1 MQMIYLYLIA
11 TVLVFLAAK
20 KLLSPFKT
28 PLANPLLVSILFF
41 ISLFSLT
48 SLNYQDY
55 AKANQAFIWLL
66 EPAVVALAIPLFQ
79 QVTQIKAQFFA
90 IIISCCTGVVIA
102 ISSCLSVAL
111 LLTNDKVL
119 LLSLLPK
126 SVTSPIAM
134 AVANETGGL
143 ASLAA
148 AVVIAVGLLGAL
160 GGFSLLKLCKIT
172 NPQAQG
178 LAMGCSAHAIGT
190 AKAMEVGN
198 EQGAFSSIAL
208 IISGLL
214 TAILAPLFVLLIDM
228 FIPVL

>member
-1 MQMIYLYLIA
+1 MIYFYLIA
-11 TVLVFLAAK
+11 TVLIFLAAR
-20 KLLSPFKT
+20 KLLSPVKS

-41 ISLFSLT
+41 IGLFSFTPLV
-48 SLNYQDY
+48 YQDY
-55 AKANQAFIWLL
+55 ATANFPFIWLL
-66 EPAVVALAIPLFQ
+66 EPAVVALSIPLFCQ
-79 QVTQIKAQFFA
+79 IQQIKQQFKA
-90 IIISCCTGVVIA
+90 IMVSCSFGVVIA
-102 ISSCLSVAL
+102 ISTCISIAL
-111 LLTNDKVL
+111 LLTDDKVL

-134 AVANETGGL
+134 AVAYETGGL

-160 GGFSLLKLCKIT
+160 GGFSLLKFCKIT

-198 EQGAFSSIAL
+198 EQGAFSSLAL
-208 IISGLL
+208 VISGIL
-214 TAILAPLFVLLIDM
+214 TAVLAPFFAW
-228 FIPVL
+228 FIGIMTTI

>member
-1 MQMIYLYLIA
+1 MIYYYLIA
-11 TVLVFLAAK
+11 TVLVFLGSRK
-20 KLLSPFKT
+20 ILRPRQS

-41 ISLFSLT
+41 IGLFSFT
-48 SLNYQDY
+48 PLNYQDY
-55 AKANQAFIWLL
+55 ATANQPFIWLL
-66 EPAVVALAIPLFQ
+66 EPTV
-79 QVTQIKAQFFA
+79 
-90 IIISCCTGVVIA
+90 VVIA
-102 ISSCLSVAL
+102 ISTCLSVAL
-111 LLTNDKVL
+111 LLTDDKVL

-143 ASLAA
+143 PSLSA

-198 EQGAFSSIAL
+198 EQGAFSSLAL
-208 IISGLL
+208 VISGIL
-214 TAILAPLFVLLIDM
+214 TAVFAWLISIM
-228 FIPVL
+228 TTM

>member
-1 MQMIYLYLIA
+1 MIYLYLIA
-11 TVLVFLAAK
+11 TVLIFLTAK
-20 KLLSPFKT
+20 KLLSPLKT

-41 ISLFSLT
+41 IGLFSFT

-55 AKANQAFIWLL
+55 AIANQAFIWLL
-66 EPAVVALAIPLFQ
+66 EPAVVALAIPLFY
-79 QVTQIKAQFFA
+79 QVAQIKAQAFA
-90 IIISCCTGVVIA
+90 IIISCGTGVIIA
-102 ISSCLSVAL
+102 MSSCLSVAL
-111 LLTNDKVL
+111 LLTDDKTL

-134 AVANETGGL
+134 AIANETGGL

-160 GGFSLLKLCKIT
+160 GGFSLLKFCKIT

-190 AKAMEVGN
+190 AKAMEVGS
-198 EQGAFSSIAL
+198 EQGAFSSLAL
-208 IISGLL
+208 VISGIL
-214 TAILAPLFVLLIDM
+214 TAVLAPLFVLLIDL

>member
-1 MQMIYLYLIA
+1 MIYLYLIA
-11 TVLVFLAAK
+11 TVFIFLIAR
-20 KLLSPFKT
+20 KLLAPIKS

-41 ISLFSLT
+41 IGLFSFTPLI
-48 SLNYQDY
+48 YQDY
-55 AKANQAFIWLL
+55 ATVNLPFIWLL
-66 EPAVVALAIPLFQ
+66 EPAVVALAIPLFSQ
-79 QVTQIKAQFFA
+79 MQQIKKQFKA
-90 IIISCCTGVVIA
+90 IMVSCSIGVVIA
-102 ISSCLSVAL
+102 ISTCLSVAL
-111 LLTNDKVL
+111 LLTDNKIL

-160 GGFSLLKLCKIT
+160 GGFTLLKLCKIT

-198 EQGAFSSIAL
+198 EQGAFSSLAL
-208 IISGLL
+208 VISGIL
-214 TAILAPLFVLLIDM
+214 TAILAPLFAWLIG
-228 FIPVL
+228 ILASI

>member
-1 MQMIYLYLIA
+1 MIYLYLIA
-11 TVLVFLAAK
+11 TILVFLVSR
-20 KLLSPFKT
+20 KLLIPIKS

-41 ISLFSLT
+41 IGLFSFTPLI
-48 SLNYQDY
+48 YQDY
-55 AKANQAFIWLL
+55 ATANLPFIWLL
-66 EPAVVALAIPLFQ
+66 EPAVVALAIPLFS
-79 QVTQIKAQFFA
+79 QIKQIKKQFRA
-90 IIISCCTGVVIA
+90 IMISCCFGVVIA
-102 ISSCLSVAL
+102 ISTCLSTAL
-111 LLTNDKVL
+111 LLTDDKIL

-134 AVANETGGL
+134 AIANETGGL

-160 GGFSLLKLCKIT
+160 GGFSLLNLCKIT

-198 EQGAFSSIAL
+198 EQGAFSSLAL
-208 IISGLL
+208 VISGIL
-214 TAILAPLFVLLIDM
+214 TAVLAPLFAWLIG
-228 FIPVL
+228 IIITI

>member
-1 MQMIYLYLIA
+1 MIYLYLLA
-11 TVLVFLAAK
+11 TVFIFLVSR
-20 KLLSPFKT
+20 KLLSSVKS

-41 ISLFSLT
+41 IGLFSFTPLV
-48 SLNYQDY
+48 YQDY
-55 AKANQAFIWLL
+55 ATANLPFIWLL
-66 EPAVVALAIPLFQ
+66 EPAVLALAIPLFS
-79 QVTQIKAQFFA
+79 QVKQIKKQFKA
-90 IIISCCTGVVIA
+90 IMLSCCFGVVIA
-102 ISSCLSVAL
+102 ISTCISTAL
-111 LLTNDKVL
+111 LLTDDKIL

-160 GGFSLLKLCKIT
+160 GGFSLLKLCNIT

-198 EQGAFSSIAL
+198 EQGAFSSLAL
-208 IISGLL
+208 VISGIL
-214 TAILAPLFVLLIDM
+214 TAILAPIFAWLIAIM
-228 FIPVL
+228 IGV

>member
-1 MQMIYLYLIA
+1 MIYLYLIA
-11 TVLVFLAAK
+11 TVFVFLLAR
-20 KLLSPFKT
+20 KLLEPIKS

-41 ISLFSLT
+41 IALFSLT
-48 SLNYQDY
+48 PLSYQDY
-55 AKANQAFIWLL
+55 ATANLPFIWLL
-66 EPAVVALAIPLFQ
+66 EPAVVALAIPLFSQ
-79 QVTQIKAQFFA
+79 IQQIKQQFKA
-90 IIISCCTGVVIA
+90 IMISCSIGVVIA
-102 ISSCLSVAL
+102 ISTCLSVAL
-111 LLTNDKVL
+111 LLTDNKVL
-119 LLSLLPK
+119 LLSLMPK

-160 GGFSLLKLCKIT
+160 GGFTLLKLCKIT

-198 EQGAFSSIAL
+198 EQGAFSSLAL
-208 IISGLL
+208 VISGIL
-214 TAILAPLFVLLIDM
+214 TAILAPLFAWLIT
-228 FIPVL
+228 

>member
-1 MQMIYLYLIA
+1 MIYFYLIA
-11 TVLVFLAAK
+11 TVLIFLVAR
-20 KLLSPFKT
+20 KLLTPIKS

-41 ISLFSLT
+41 IGLFSFT
-48 SLNYQDY
+48 PLNYQDY
-55 AKANQAFIWLL
+55 ATANLPFIWLL
-66 EPAVVALAIPLFQ
+66 EPAVVALAIPLFC
-79 QVTQIKAQFFA
+79 QIKQIKKQFKA
-90 IIISCCTGVVIA
+90 IMISCGFGVVIA
-102 ISSCLSVAL
+102 ISTCLSVAL
-111 LLTNDKVL
+111 LLTDNKAL

-160 GGFSLLKLCKIT
+160 GGFSLLKFCKIT

-198 EQGAFSSIAL
+198 EQGAFSSLAL
-208 IISGLL
+208 VISGIL
-214 TAILAPLFVLLIDM
+214 TAILAPLFAWLVNIAIA
-228 FIPVL
+228 F

>member
-1 MQMIYLYLIA
+1 MIYLYLIA
-11 TVLVFLAAK
+11 TVLIFLAAR
-20 KLLSPFKT
+20 KLLSPIKS

-41 ISLFSLT
+41 IGLFSFTPLI
-48 SLNYQDY
+48 YQDY
-55 AKANQAFIWLL
+55 ATANIPFIWLL
-66 EPAVVALAIPLFQ
+66 EPAVVSLAIPLFCQ
-79 QVTQIKAQFFA
+79 IQQIKQQLKA
-90 IIISCCTGVVIA
+90 IMVSCSFGVVIA
-102 ISSCLSVAL
+102 ISTCISIAL
-111 LLTNDKVL
+111 LLTDDKVL

-134 AVANETGGL
+134 AVAHETGGL

-160 GGFSLLKLCKIT
+160 GGFSLLKFCKIT

-198 EQGAFSSIAL
+198 EQGAFSSLAL
-208 IISGLL
+208 VISGIL
-214 TAILAPLFVLLIDM
+214 TAVLAPFFAW
-228 FIPVL
+228 FIGIMTTI

>member
-1 MQMIYLYLIA
+1 MIYFYLIA
-11 TVLVFLAAK
+11 TVFVFLGAK
-20 KLLSPFKT
+20 KVLAPFKT

-41 ISLFSLT
+41 IALFSFT
-48 SLNYQDY
+48 PLNYQDY
-55 AKANQAFIWLL
+55 AEANQPFIWLL
-66 EPAVVALAIPLFQ
+66 EPAVVALAIPLFY
-79 QVTQIKAQFFA
+79 QVAQIKAQFFA
-90 IIISCCTGVVIA
+90 IIVSCCTGVIIA

-111 LLTNDKVL
+111 LLTDDKVL

-160 GGFSLLKLCKIT
+160 GGFSLLKFCKIT

-178 LAMGCSAHAIGT
+178 LAMGCGAHAIGT
-190 AKAMEVGN
+190 AKAMEVGG
-198 EQGAFSSIAL
+198 EQGAFSSLAL
-208 IISGLL
+208 VISGIL
-214 TAILAPLFVLLIDM
+214 TAILAPLFALLIDA
-228 FIPVL
+228 IVPLL

>member
-1 MQMIYLYLIA
+1 MIYLYLLA
-11 TVLVFLAAK
+11 TVFIFLVSR
-20 KLLSPFKT
+20 KLLSSVKS

-41 ISLFSLT
+41 IGLFSFTPLV
-48 SLNYQDY
+48 YQDY
-55 AKANQAFIWLL
+55 ATANLPFIWLL
-66 EPAVVALAIPLFQ
+66 EPAVLALAIPLFS
-79 QVTQIKAQFFA
+79 QVKQIKKQFKA
-90 IIISCCTGVVIA
+90 IMLSCCFGVVIA
-102 ISSCLSVAL
+102 ISTCISTAL
-111 LLTNDKVL
+111 LLTDDKIL

-160 GGFSLLKLCKIT
+160 GGFSLLKLCNIT
-172 NPQAQG
+172 NPQAKG

-198 EQGAFSSIAL
+198 EQGAFSSLAL
-208 IISGLL
+208 VISGIL
-214 TAILAPLFVLLIDM
+214 TAILAPIFAWLIAIM
-228 FIPVL
+228 IGV

>member
-1 MQMIYLYLIA
+1 MIYLYLIA
-11 TVLVFLAAK
+11 TVLIFLAAR
-20 KLLSPFKT
+20 KLLKPIKS

-41 ISLFSLT
+41 IGLFSFTPLI
-48 SLNYQDY
+48 YQDY
-55 AKANQAFIWLL
+55 ATANLPFIWLL
-66 EPAVVALAIPLFQ
+66 EPAVVALAIPLFY
-79 QVTQIKAQFFA
+79 QIKQIQKQFKA
-90 IIISCCTGVVIA
+90 IILCCCLGVVIA
-102 ISSCLSVAL
+102 ISTCISIAL
-111 LLTNDKVL
+111 LLTDDKIL

-134 AVANETGGL
+134 AVANEIGGL

-198 EQGAFSSIAL
+198 EQGAFSSLAL
-208 IISGLL
+208 VICGIL
-214 TAILAPLFVLLIDM
+214 TAILAPLFAWLIGIM
-228 FIPVL
+228 TTI

>member
-1 MQMIYLYLIA
+1 MIYLYLIA
-11 TVLVFLAAK
+11 TVFIFLVSR
-20 KLLSPFKT
+20 KLLSAIKS

-41 ISLFSLT
+41 IGLFSFTPLV
-48 SLNYQDY
+48 YQDY
-55 AKANQAFIWLL
+55 ATANFPFIWLL
-66 EPAVVALAIPLFQ
+66 EPAVVALAIPLFS
-79 QVTQIKAQFFA
+79 QVEQIKKQFKA
-90 IIISCCTGVVIA
+90 IMLSCCFGVVIA
-102 ISSCLSVAL
+102 ISTCISTAL
-111 LLTNDKVL
+111 LLTDDKVL

-178 LAMGCSAHAIGT
+178 LAMGCSSHAIGT

-198 EQGAFSSIAL
+198 EQGAFSSLAL
-208 IISGLL
+208 VISGIL
-214 TAILAPLFVLLIDM
+214 TAVLAPIFAWLIAIM
-228 FIPVL
+228 IGV

>member
-1 MQMIYLYLIA
+1 MIYLYLIS
-11 TVLVFLAAK
+11 TVLIFLISR
-20 KLLSPFKT
+20 KLLSPIKS

-41 ISLFSLT
+41 IGLFSFTPL
-48 SLNYQDY
+48 SYKNY
-55 AKANQAFIWLL
+55 ATANLPFIWLL
-66 EPAVVALAIPLFQ
+66 EPAVVALAIPLFS
-79 QVTQIKAQFFA
+79 QVKQIKKQFKA
-90 IIISCCTGVVIA
+90 IMFSCFFGVLIA
-102 ISSCLSVAL
+102 ISTCIFTAL
-111 LLTNDKVL
+111 LLTDDKIL

-190 AKAMEVGN
+190 AKAIEEGN
-198 EQGAFSSIAL
+198 EQGAFSSLAL
-208 IISGLL
+208 VLCGVL
-214 TAILAPLFVLLIDM
+214 TAVLAPMFAWLIG
-228 FIPVL
+228 IIII

>member
-1 MQMIYLYLIA
+1 MIYLYLIA
-11 TVLVFLAAK
+11 TVLIFLAAR
-20 KLLSPFKT
+20 KLLSPIKS

-41 ISLFSLT
+41 IGLFSFTPLI
-48 SLNYQDY
+48 YQDY
-55 AKANQAFIWLL
+55 ATANIPFIWLL
-66 EPAVVALAIPLFQ
+66 EPAVVALAIPLFCQ
-79 QVTQIKAQFFA
+79 IQQIKQQFKA
-90 IIISCCTGVVIA
+90 IMVSCSFGVVIA
-102 ISSCLSVAL
+102 ISTCISIAL
-111 LLTNDKVL
+111 LLTDDKVL

-134 AVANETGGL
+134 AVAHETGGL

-160 GGFSLLKLCKIT
+160 GGFSLLKFCKIT

-198 EQGAFSSIAL
+198 EQGAFSSLAL
-208 IISGLL
+208 VISGIL
-214 TAILAPLFVLLIDM
+214 TAVLAPFFAW
-228 FIPVL
+228 FIGLMTTI

>member
-1 MQMIYLYLIA
+1 MIYYYLIA
-11 TVLVFLAAK
+11 TVLVFLGSRK
-20 KLLSPFKT
+20 ILRPIHS
-28 PLANPLLVSILFF
+28 PLANPFLVSILFF
-41 ISLFSLT
+41 IGLFSFT
-48 SLNYQDY
+48 PLNYQDY
-55 AKANQAFIWLL
+55 ATANQPFIWLL
-66 EPAVVALAIPLFQ
+66 EPAV
-79 QVTQIKAQFFA
+79 
-90 IIISCCTGVVIA
+90 GVVIA
-102 ISSCLSVAL
+102 ISTCLSVAL
-111 LLTNDKVL
+111 LLTDDKVL

-143 ASLAA
+143 PSLSA

-198 EQGAFSSIAL
+198 EQGAFSSLAL
-208 IISGLL
+208 VISGIL
-214 TAILAPLFVLLIDM
+214 TAVFAWLISIM
-228 FIPVL
+228 TTM

>member
-1 MQMIYLYLIA
+1 MIYLYLIA
-11 TVLVFLAAK
+11 TVLIFLAAR
-20 KLLSPFKT
+20 KLLSPIKS

-41 ISLFSLT
+41 IGLFSFTPLI
-48 SLNYQDY
+48 YQDY
-55 AKANQAFIWLL
+55 ATANIPFIWLL
-66 EPAVVALAIPLFQ
+66 EPAVVALAIPLFCQ
-79 QVTQIKAQFFA
+79 IQQIKQQFKA
-90 IIISCCTGVVIA
+90 IMVSCSFGVVIA
-102 ISSCLSVAL
+102 ISTCISIAL
-111 LLTNDKVL
+111 LLTDDKVL

-134 AVANETGGL
+134 AVAHETGGL

-160 GGFSLLKLCKIT
+160 GGFSLLKFCKIT

-198 EQGAFSSIAL
+198 EQGAFSSLAL
-208 IISGLL
+208 VISGIL
-214 TAILAPLFVLLIDM
+214 TAVLAPFFAW
-228 FIPVL
+228 FIGIMTTI

>member
-1 MQMIYLYLIA
+1 MIYLYLIV
-11 TVLVFLAAK
+11 TVLVFVAAR
-20 KLLSPFKT
+20 KLLAPIKS

-41 ISLFSLT
+41 IGLFSFT
-48 SLNYQDY
+48 SLSYQDY
-55 AKANQAFIWLL
+55 ATANIPFIWLL
-66 EPAVVALAIPLFQ
+66 EPAVVALAIPLFY
-79 QVTQIKAQFFA
+79 QVQQIKEQFKM
-90 IIISCCTGVVIA
+90 IMVSCLFSVIIA
-102 ISSCLSVAL
+102 ISTCISTAL
-111 LLTNDKVL
+111 LLTDDRVL

-143 ASLAA
+143 PALAA

-160 GGFSLLKLCKIT
+160 FGFSLLKLCKIS

-198 EQGAFSSIAL
+198 EQGAFSSLAL
-208 IISGLL
+208 VISGIL
-214 TAILAPLFVLLIDM
+214 TAILAPFFAWIITIM
-228 FIPVL
+228 TAI